1 MKEFDPH
8 LAIIQNIIEKGLERI
23 PSDAEYEDFGEGS
36 MRYAFLTWIE
46 ETLKI
51 DGNEWLLEFAEV

>member
-1 MKEFDPH
+1 MKKYDPKFS
-8 LAIIQNIIEKGLERI
+8 IIQNIIQKKLMAI

-51 DGNEWLLEFAEV
+51 DGSEWLLEFAEV

>member
-1 MKEFDPH
+1 MRNMK
-8 LAIIQNIIEKGLERI
+8 I
-23 PSDAEYEDFGEGS
+23 SDS

-51 DGNEWLLEFAEV
+51 DVSEWLLEFADSVIWMKKYT